1 MANNN
6 TNPLN
11 TKNLSRTHSK
21 ELAKGNHGKR
31 TRKNSDY
38 KTAATAARDAAPKQN
53 STRRNPW
60 PLGVKILLGVLL
72 GILIACLILRFT
84 ALKDDLVLSYI
95 TTLMLGLCSGTLY
108 FIRRKYPSPRSGK
121 LDGVFNAILIVFAL
135 IYCFMG
141 AWGLLELLNIKL

>member
-21 ELAKGNHGKR
+21 ELAKGNHAKR

-53 STRRNPW
+53 NTRRNPW
-60 PLGVKILLGVLL
+60 PTSIKILLGVML
-72 GILIACLILRFT
+72 GILVVCLILRFT
-84 ALKDDLVLSYI
+84 ALKDSLVLSYI
-95 TTLMLGLCSGTLY
+95 TTLMLGLCSGALY
-108 FIRRKYPSPRSGK
+108 FIRRKYPSPKSGK

-135 IYCFMG
+135 IYSFMG
-141 AWGLLELLNIKL
+141 AWGLLELFGIKL